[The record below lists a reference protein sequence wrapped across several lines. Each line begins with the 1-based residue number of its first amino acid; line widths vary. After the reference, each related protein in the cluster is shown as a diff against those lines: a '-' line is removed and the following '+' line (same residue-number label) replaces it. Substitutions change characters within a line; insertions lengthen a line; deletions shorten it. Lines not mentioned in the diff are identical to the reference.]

1 LVQKAADI
9 SEYQRTLDLDVSAF
23 EYVEEARSQM
33 LYRLRLWR
41 SLHEWGAVLVER
53 WKTAP
58 F

>member
-1 LVQKAADI
+1 
-9 SEYQRTLDLDVSAF
+9 LDLDVSAF